1 MRKLVGIREVDA
13 FPLYDIFVKND
24 HCFELSNG
32 VIAHNSMYGGLVM
45 SGGCLA
51 KGTQIIMDDG
61 SLKPIDQIKK
71 SDKVLTHNRNFKPV
85 NETFQFSDKELFEIE
100 FEDGLKVVCSS
111 DHKFLVD
118 NEWICAKDL
127 KVDVDCMVVKS

>member
-1 MRKLVGIREVDA
+1 MRKLIGIREVDA
-13 FPLYDIFVKND
+13 FPLYDISVKND

-32 VIAHNSMYGGLVM
+32 VVAHNSMYGGFVM

-51 KGTQIIMDDG
+51 KGTEIIMADG
-61 SLKPIDQIKK
+61 SLKPIDQVKK
-71 SDKVLTHNRNFKPV
+71 SDKVLTHNHNFKTV

-100 FEDGLKVVCSS
+100 FEDGLKVICSA

-118 NEWICAKDL
+118 DEWICAKDL
-127 KVDVDCMVVKS
+127 KIEVDCMVV